1 MPQYAAKGHS
11 EKEKMAKDIFGNQAL
26 LVTPMMPDGA
36 LDIKSLRGMI
46 DYVIEGGVHG
56 ILLLG
61 STGEFFSLTAKERGE
76 VMRAAA
82 DQTRGRVTLG
92 FGTADTGTA
101 LVAEATADAA
111 SMGADYVLVTPPYYS
126 PITMNTEEGLLQFFK
141 AIGSA
146 SSIPVMLYDGGSGI
160 EIPINVIRRISKE
173 VPSVR
178 AIKLNVANPAKV
190 SVVKEAGLLAFC
202 GTDALTMLM
211 LSYGIDGFT
220 LGVANLLPRETTA
233 LFDRFREG
241 EKQAARDVYYSS
253 LLPFINVTLASL
265 PQYIACFK
273 MVLYWKGLIQS
284 PAVRPPLVPL
294 DETRSTELKA
304 VARRVGLI

>member
-1 MPQYAAKGHS
+1 
-11 EKEKMAKDIFGNQAL
+11 MAKEIFGNQAL
-26 LVTPMMPDGA
+26 LVTPMMPDGS
-36 LDIKSLRGMI
+36 LDIKSLQGMI

-61 STGEFFSLTAKERGE
+61 STGEFFSLTARERCE

-82 DQTRGRVTLG
+82 DQTRGRVALG
-92 FGTADTGTA
+92 LGTADTGTA
-101 LVAEATADAA
+101 LVVQTTAEAAA
-111 SMGADYVLVTPPYYS
+111 IGADYVLVTPPYYS
-126 PITMNTEEGLLQFFK
+126 PLAMNTEEGLLQFFK
-141 AIGSA
+141 AIGTA
-146 SSIPVMLYDGGSGI
+146 SSVPVMLYDGGAGI
-160 EIPINVIRRISKE
+160 EIPTAVIRRISKE
-173 VPSVR
+173 VPKVR

-190 SVVKEAGLLAFC
+190 SAVKDAGLLAFC

-211 LSYGIDGFT
+211 LGYGIDGFT

-233 LFDRFREG
+233 LYDRFSKG
-241 EKQAARDVYYSS
+241 EKQAARDVFYSS

-304 VARRVGLI
+304 VAQRIGLI

>member
-1 MPQYAAKGHS
+1 
-11 EKEKMAKDIFGNQAL
+11 
-26 LVTPMMPDGA
+26 
-36 LDIKSLRGMI
+36 MI

-61 STGEFFSLTAKERGE
+61 STGEFFSLTAEERRK

-92 FGTADTGTA
+92 FGTADTGST

-111 SMGADYVLVTPPYYS
+111 RVGADYALVTPPFYA
-126 PITMNTEEGLLQFFK
+126 PLTMNTEEGLLQFFK
-141 AIGSA
+141 AIGAA
-146 SSIPVMLYDGGSGI
+146 SSIPVMLYDGGAGI
-160 EIPINVIRRISKE
+160 EIPTTVIRRIPKE

-190 SVVKEAGLLAFC
+190 SAVKEAGLLAFC

-233 LFDRFREG
+233 LYDRFSAG

-265 PQYIACFK
+265 PQYIECFK

-294 DETRSTELKA
+294 DETRTTELKA
-304 VARRVGLI
+304 VAQRVGLL

>member
-1 MPQYAAKGHS
+1 
-11 EKEKMAKDIFGNQAL
+11 
-26 LVTPMMPDGA
+26 
-36 LDIKSLRGMI
+36 MI

-61 STGEFFSLTAKERGE
+61 STGEFFSLTLKERGE

-82 DQTRGRVTLG
+82 DQARGRVTLG
-92 FGTADTGTA
+92 FGTADTGSA
-101 LVAEATADAA
+101 LVAQTTAEAAA
-111 SMGADYVLVTPPYYS
+111 LGADYVLVTPPYYS
-126 PITMNTEEGLLQFFK
+126 PLAMNTEEGMLQFFK
-141 AIGSA
+141 AIGAA
-146 SSIPVMLYDGGSGI
+146 SSVPVMLYDGGSGI
-160 EIPINVIRRISKE
+160 EIPTAVIRRISRE
-173 VPSVR
+173 APSVR

-190 SVVKEAGLLAFC
+190 TAVKEAGLLAFC

-220 LGVANLLPRETTA
+220 LGIANLLPRETTT
-233 LFDRFREG
+233 LYDRFSEG

-304 VARRVGLI
+304 VAQRVGLL